1 MERYMYTT
9 IDECGEHNSSAHRPI
24 EFDPMCD
31 KEKPQKISFE
41 DERGARNAM
50 ILLSPEARQRG
61 VISASLGNHSQGI
74 SYHAKLLKIP
84 ATVVMPNVAPIM
96 KIQKCRSFGA
106 EVVIHGHDMT
116 EAKHHAM
123 IIEQVPD
130 VDAVLVPV
138 GGGGLLAGT
147 ATAIKH
153 LKPHVLI
160 YGVESE
166 KCASMTEAINKG
178 QPESVDIRSTLAD
191 GLAVPTVGYN
201 AYFTSKTLIDRMIA
215 VPEDWI
221 ARAILMLVE
230 QEKYVVEGG
239 GAVGIAAIMAGLVP
253 ELAGKKVV
261 CILSGGNIDT
271 TILGRCLERGLAAE
285 SRLVKFKVTVSDRPG
300 GIAELC
306 KLIATIGVSIKDIIQ
321 ERAWVC
327 GDIFS
332 VRVKVVCETRGP
344 DHTDELRALIAMT
357 YREWF
362 FSREGDDE
370 ALRPCDSLDNDIDFD
385 ENCDPS
391 NPRKIKY
398 DDILAASRRIVG
410 AVCRTSCSRAH
421 MSDKLGMELYLK
433 QEFLQHTGSFK
444 ERGVRNA
451 LMMLSEDQKKAG
463 AIAATTGNHGMAL
476 AFHATALGIPC
487 VVVMPQ
493 RAPLVKVNKCE
504 VYGAKLILYGNN
516 ILEARH
522 HALGIAKEKKMAYI
536 NGFDHPNVIEGQ
548 GSVGIEIIEQL
559 PQVDAVLVPVGGGS
573 LIAGIGVAIKH
584 LKPDTEI
591 YGIQTDK
598 TNSMVEAL
606 RKNERVFVAID
617 STIADG
623 LAVQMVGV
631 NAFHTAKGIID
642 KMVTVSDRPGGMAE
656 LCSLLSSV
664 GVTLRDCI
672 PERAWVKGDLKIIA
686 ETRGWDH
693 TKDLIESV
701 KKNYKEYYFQDMG
714 DQKDK
719 GPTARRGPCLAP
731 NPVCMQK

>member
-41 DERGARNAM
+41 DVSAAAYRIQSGIVKTPCVKSHTSSQYGMEIYLKNDFLQHTGSFKERGARNAM

-123 IIEQVPD
+123 VLAKERNLTYINGYDHPHIMAGQGTVGLEIIEQVPD

-370 ALRPCDSLDNDIDFD
+370 ALRPCDSLDN
-385 ENCDPS
+385 
-391 NPRKIKY
+391 
-398 DDILAASRRIVG
+398 
-410 AVCRTSCSRAH
+410 
-421 MSDKLGMELYLK
+421 
-433 QEFLQHTGSFK
+433 
-444 ERGVRNA
+444 
-451 LMMLSEDQKKAG
+451 
-463 AIAATTGNHGMAL
+463 
-476 AFHATALGIPC
+476 
-487 VVVMPQ
+487 
-493 RAPLVKVNKCE
+493 
-504 VYGAKLILYGNN
+504 
-516 ILEARH
+516 
-522 HALGIAKEKKMAYI
+522 
-536 NGFDHPNVIEGQ
+536 
-548 GSVGIEIIEQL
+548 
-559 PQVDAVLVPVGGGS
+559 
-573 LIAGIGVAIKH
+573 
-584 LKPDTEI
+584 
-591 YGIQTDK
+591 
-598 TNSMVEAL
+598 
-606 RKNERVFVAID
+606 
-617 STIADG
+617 
-623 LAVQMVGV
+623 
-631 NAFHTAKGIID
+631 
-642 KMVTVSDRPGGMAE
+642 VS
-656 LCSLLSSV
+656 
-664 GVTLRDCI
+664 
-672 PERAWVKGDLKIIA
+672 
-686 ETRGWDH
+686 H
-693 TKDLIESV
+693 
-701 KKNYKEYYFQDMG
+701 
-714 DQKDK
+714 
-719 GPTARRGPCLAP
+719 
-731 NPVCMQK
+731 